1 MSRRWNGPV
10 WKLTTAEHTTHNGTL
25 WGEGVSNPKGV
36 LTGRGGLCGSGFYH
50 GYDSPYLA
58 ILLNPIHA
66 NIVEPV
72 LWQAEWRGTR
82 ENDNGL
88 KFGATEFRTVQIVE
102 APRFTTEQQVA
113 FSIFCA
119 ALVWDESTCPA
130 WQEWSV
136 KWLSGEDRSQ
146 SAESAAW
153 SARSAAQ
160 SAESAA
166 WSARSAAWSAGSA
179 AWSAAWSARS
189 AAWSAAASAAESAA
203 WSARSAAESAA
214 ASAAESAAASAAES
228 AAASAAESAAVVL
241 ESAVAWALT
250 FEAGS

>member
-1 MSRRWNGPV
+1 MTRRWNGPV
-10 WKLTTAEHTTHNGTL
+10 WKLTTAEHTTHNATL

-58 ILLNPIHA
+58 VLLNPIHA
-66 NIVEPV
+66 NITGPV
-72 LWQAEWRGTR
+72 LWQAEWRGER
-82 ENDNGL
+82 EDDYGL

-136 KWLSGEDRSQ
+136 KWLVGEDRSAIAAESAVWSAESAARSAAWSAESAGRSAESAARSAAWSAESAARSAAWSAAR

-153 SARSAAQ
+153 SAAL
-160 SAESAA
+160 
-166 WSARSAAWSAGSA
+166 SAG
-179 AWSAAWSARS
+179 
-189 AAWSAAASAAESAA
+189 
-203 WSARSAAESAA
+203 
-214 ASAAESAAASAAES
+214 
-228 AAASAAESAAVVL
+228 SAAVVL